1 MRDHMYKKIL
11 LLFILLFASSLY
23 ADEFVQPS
31 LVMQNQINIRY
42 SVLGVNSQQVNSS
55 DLTLAQIAEPD
66 EIRLQEKASGGKSPG
81 KAFFL
86 SLAVP
91 GLGQYYN
98 GNKVKAAV
106 FLGAEIASWV
116 FHIKLHGDGDN
127 LTEDFEAFNDA
138 HWSEDRYTY
147 LLELT
152 YGASDDEDVD
162 PLSYPEINHHLP
174 DTRTQQYYEMTGK
187 YDQFSWGWNDAVLNG
202 NTFAYYDT
210 NSTPLPRVVGAD
222 IPYSANRFTYEQMR
236 NDANDKYDQ
245 ARNMVYVSMA
255 NHVISAFEAMIAAKK
270 SKNGNTGNS
279 ILSRVD
285 LSASLRS
292 YNEKR
297 DTPYLTCKV
306 KF

>member
-1 MRDHMYKKIL
+1 MYKKL
-11 LLFILLFASSLY
+11 LFLFILLFASSLY
-23 ADEFVQPS
+23 ANGFVKPS
-31 LVMQNQINIRY
+31 EVNQNQVNIRY
-42 SVLGVNSQQVNSS
+42 SVLGLKTQQTNSDN
-55 DLTLAQIAEPD
+55 LTLAQIAEPD
-66 EIRLQEKASGGKSPG
+66 EIRLQEKAGSGKSPG

-91 GLGQYYN
+91 GLGQLYN
-98 GNKVKAAV
+98 GSKVKAAV
-106 FLGAEIASWV
+106 FLGAEVASWV

-127 LTEDFEAFNDA
+127 LTDDYEAFNDA

-147 LLELT
+147 MLENT
-152 YGASDDEDVD
+152 YGASDDDDVD

-174 DTRTQQYYEMTGK
+174 ETKTQQYYEMTGK
-187 YDQFSWGWNDAVLNG
+187 YDQFSWGWDDAVLNG

-210 NSTPLPRVVGAD
+210 NSTPLPQVVGAD

-245 ARNMVYVSMA
+245 ARNMVYISMA

-270 SKNGNTGNS
+270 YRNGDSDNS
-279 ILSRVD
+279 LLSRIN
-285 LSASLRS
+285 LKASLRS